1 MKAWGEGPTPLEL
14 TRRIACP
21 VIGFFGTEDT
31 NPSPEDVA
39 KIDAE
44 MAAHGKPHEFH
55 SYPGAGHAFLNFLNA
70 ERHRPKP
77 AADAWEKMLGFLD
90 KHLRRRRA
98 QAS

>member
-1 MKAWGEGPTPLEL
+1 
-14 TRRIACP
+14 
-21 VIGFFGTEDT
+21 
-31 NPSPEDVA
+31 VA

-90 KHLRRRRA
+90 EHLKRRHA